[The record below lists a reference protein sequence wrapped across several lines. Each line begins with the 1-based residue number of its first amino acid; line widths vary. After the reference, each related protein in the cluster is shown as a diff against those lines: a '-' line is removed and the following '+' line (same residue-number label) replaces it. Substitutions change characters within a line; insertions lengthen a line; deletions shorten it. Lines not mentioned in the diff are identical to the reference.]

1 MKDIEWMALDD
12 ETLEGFLVER
22 WVFRGVI
29 LVVMFAAAILTAATL
44 IPGIP

>member
-1 MKDIEWMALDD
+1 MKDIEWIALDD

-29 LVVMFAAAILTAATL
+29 LVAMFAAAILTTATL